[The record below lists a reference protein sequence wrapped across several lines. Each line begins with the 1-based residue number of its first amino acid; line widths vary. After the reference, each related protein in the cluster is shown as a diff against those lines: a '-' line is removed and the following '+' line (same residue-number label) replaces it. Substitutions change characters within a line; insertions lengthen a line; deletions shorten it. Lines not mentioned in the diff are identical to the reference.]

1 MQILSIDLPRQYQSI
16 KKQVDN
22 AVAGVIRSGR
32 FILGPEVAALEK
44 EVASF
49 CGVKYAVAVASGT
62 DALHLALLACG
73 VGPGDEVIT
82 TPFTFIATT
91 ETIIS
96 CGARPVFAD
105 INPQTY
111 NIDPAQIEPRITAR
125 TRAILPV
132 HLFGQTAAMDPIK
145 KLARQYELK
154 VIEDCAQAMN
164 SFYKGKHA
172 GSLGDAGT
180 LSFFP
185 TKTLGGYGDGG
196 MVITNNKKT
205 AEKIKQLRNH
215 GAVKKYYYKISGFN
229 SRLDSIQAAVLR
241 IKLRYLPKWTARRR
255 RIAARYHQYLSGAG
269 IITPETAPGNRHC
282 YNYYTIRVPGNKRNR
297 LRKYLSQRGITTEIY
312 YPLCLHLQEVYKNLG
327 YGKGAFPVAERCQ
340 NEVLSLPMYPELVE
354 KQITTVS
361 RSIVKYCR

>member
-1 MQILSIDLPRQYQSI
+1 MQIPSIDLQKQYKSI
-16 KKQVDN
+16 KKQIDN
-22 AVAGVIRSGR
+22 AVGGDIRSGS
-32 FILGPEVAALEK
+32 FILGPEVAALEEK
-44 EVASF
+44 VASF

-62 DALHLALLACG
+62 DALHLALLACE

-105 INPQTY
+105 IDLQTY
-111 NIDPAQIEPRITAR
+111 NIDPDQIASKITAR

-132 HLFGQTAAMDPIK
+132 HLFGQTTGMNPIK
-145 KLARQYELK
+145 KLARQHKLK

-196 MVITNNKKT
+196 MVITNSKKT
-205 AEKIKQLRNH
+205 AEKIRQLRNH
-215 GAVKKYYYKISGFN
+215 GAAKKYYYKINGFN

-241 IKLRYLPKWTARRR
+241 VKLRYLPKWTARRR
-255 RIAARYHQYLSGAG
+255 LIASWYDQYLSASGVV
-269 IITPETAPGNRHC
+269 TPKTAPGNHHS
-282 YNYYTIRVPGNKRNR
+282 YNYYTIAISGNRRNQ
-297 LRKYLSQRGITTEIY
+297 LRKYLRQQGIATEVY
-312 YPLCLHLQEVYKNLG
+312 YPLCLHLQEVYKKLA
-327 YGKGAFPVAERCQ
+327 YGKGAFPVAEKCQ
-340 NEVLSLPMYPELVE
+340 NEVLSLPMYPELGE
-354 KQITTVS
+354 KQVAAIA
-361 RSIVKYCR
+361 RSIARYCR